1 MNELKS
7 RELLLKEEFEQL
19 DKERA
24 DFLSRRARFEFN
36 INDNEEELRQ
46 SKVSIELANQEL
58 VRVERQIASHESEL
72 EHITPEYNHLKAKE
86 FELIQER
93 DQSEQK
99 RNEIYAKQGRS
110 TRFRNKEDRDRWI
123 KNELEILNKAIK
135 DKNSMADKLKAELK
149 SDQQRADTF
158 KSDIIDLTKRA
169 DEQNVI
175 IEELERTQFDI
186 IRKKDEMQIKRND
199 FWRKEIGLTQELTQL
214 RDDLAKC
221 EQNLRTITGRTI
233 LQGKVEFFLYSIY

>member
-1 MNELKS
+1 
-7 RELLLKEEFEQL
+7 
-19 DKERA
+19 
-24 DFLSRRARFEFN
+24 
-36 INDNEEELRQ
+36 
-46 SKVSIELANQEL
+46 
-58 VRVERQIASHESEL
+58 
-72 EHITPEYNHLKAKE
+72 
-86 FELIQER
+86 
-93 DQSEQK
+93 
-99 RNEIYAKQGRS
+99 
-110 TRFRNKEDRDRWI
+110 
-123 KNELEILNKAIK
+123 
-135 DKNSMADKLKAELK
+135 MADKLKAELK

-221 EQNLRTITGRTI
+221 EQNLRTSRTI